1 MKERTKHIDMA
12 PEEVSR
18 REVTAANH
26 HRVVGSFSNTE
37 FSYPNLSGFLISR
50 KGMNAGFSRH

>member
-1 MKERTKHIDMA
+1 MA